1 VDEVEDE
8 LSYRIS
14 VVGLGYVGLIHAVGF
29 ANLGYR
35 VLGYDVDRV
44 KVEKLR
50 RGSPTIYEPGL
61 EEYLTRALS
70 SGALEFTD
78 NIEDAVLG
86 SDVTFITVG
95 TPSLP
100 DGSVDLSQV
109 ASAARGVGRALR
121 LKRGWHL
128 VVVKSTVPP
137 GTTEGLVAGILE
149 EESGMKAFKDFGVA
163 SNPEFLREG
172 SALRDFFKPDRVV
185 LGVRDERSRDTLLK
199 LYEPIEAPKI
209 VTTPKVAELA
219 KYASNLFL
227 AVRVSLANEVG
238 VVCKALGVDC
248 YEVLGIVGLDHRIGG
263 HYLRAGLGFGG
274 SCLPKDVRAFIRL
287 AESLGVQARI
297 ARAAL
302 EVNEEQ
308 PRRAVELLEKHMGSL
323 KGRRIGVLGLAFKP
337 GTDDVRE
344 SRALDVIRLL
354 LEKGAEVYAND
365 PKALDNARRLLGD
378 KVKLVENPQELVD
391 AVEAVI
397 IATEWS
403 EYENLDYR
411 GKIVVDGRRVE
422 GARRT
427 AKVYEGLCW

>member
-1 VDEVEDE
+1 
-8 LSYRIS
+8 
-14 VVGLGYVGLIHAVGF
+14 
-29 ANLGYR
+29 
-35 VLGYDVDRV
+35 
-44 KVEKLR
+44 
-50 RGSPTIYEPGL
+50 
-61 EEYLTRALS
+61 
-70 SGALEFTD
+70 
-78 NIEDAVLG
+78 
-86 SDVTFITVG
+86 
-95 TPSLP
+95 
-100 DGSVDLSQV
+100 
-109 ASAARGVGRALR
+109 
-121 LKRGWHL
+121 
-128 VVVKSTVPP
+128 
-137 GTTEGLVAGILE
+137 
-149 EESGMKAFKDFGVA
+149 
-163 SNPEFLREG
+163 
-172 SALRDFFKPDRVV
+172 
-185 LGVRDERSRDTLLK
+185 
-199 LYEPIEAPKI
+199 
-209 VTTPKVAELA
+209 
-219 KYASNLFL
+219 
-227 AVRVSLANEVG
+227 
-238 VVCKALGVDC
+238 
-248 YEVLGIVGLDHRIGG
+248 
-263 HYLRAGLGFGG
+263 
-274 SCLPKDVRAFIRL
+274 VRAFIKV

-354 LEKGAEVYAND
+354 LERGAEVYAND

-391 AVEAVI
+391 TVEAVV

>member
-1 VDEVEDE
+1 
-8 LSYRIS
+8 
-14 VVGLGYVGLIHAVGF
+14 
-29 ANLGYR
+29 
-35 VLGYDVDRV
+35 
-44 KVEKLR
+44 
-50 RGSPTIYEPGL
+50 
-61 EEYLTRALS
+61 
-70 SGALEFTD
+70 
-78 NIEDAVLG
+78 
-86 SDVTFITVG
+86 
-95 TPSLP
+95 
-100 DGSVDLSQV
+100 
-109 ASAARGVGRALR
+109 
-121 LKRGWHL
+121 
-128 VVVKSTVPP
+128 
-137 GTTEGLVAGILE
+137 LVAGILE

-172 SALRDFFKPDRVV
+172 SALKDFFKPDRVV

-209 VTTPKVAELA
+209 VTTPTVAELA

-227 AVRVSLANEVG
+227 AVRISLANEVG
-238 VVCKALGVDC
+238 NLCKALGVDC
-248 YEVLGIVGLDHRIGG
+248 YEVLGIVGLDHRIGK

-274 SCLPKDVRAFIRL
+274 SCLPKDVRAFIKV

-365 PKALDNARRLLGD
+365 PKALDNARRILGD
-378 KVKLVENPQELVD
+378 KVKLVENPQELID
-391 AVEAVI
+391 MVEAVV

-403 EYENLDYR
+403 EYENLNYKD
-411 GKIVVDGRRVE
+411 KIVVDGRRVE
-422 GARRT
+422 EARRT

>member
-1 VDEVEDE
+1 
-8 LSYRIS
+8 
-14 VVGLGYVGLIHAVGF
+14 
-29 ANLGYR
+29 
-35 VLGYDVDRV
+35 
-44 KVEKLR
+44 
-50 RGSPTIYEPGL
+50 
-61 EEYLTRALS
+61 
-70 SGALEFTD
+70 
-78 NIEDAVLG
+78 
-86 SDVTFITVG
+86 
-95 TPSLP
+95 
-100 DGSVDLSQV
+100 
-109 ASAARGVGRALR
+109 
-121 LKRGWHL
+121 

-149 EESGMKAFKDFGVA
+149 EESGMKAFRDFGVA

-172 SALRDFFKPDRVV
+172 SALRDFFKPDRIVV
-185 LGVRDERSRDTLLK
+185 GVRDERSRDTLLK

-209 VTTPKVAELA
+209 VTTPTVAELA
-219 KYASNLFL
+219 KYVSNLFL
-227 AVRVSLANEVG
+227 AVRISLANEVG
-238 VVCKALGVDC
+238 AVCKALGMDC
-248 YEVLGIVGLDHRIGG
+248 YEVLGIVGLDHRIGK

-274 SCLPKDVRAFIRL
+274 SCLPKDVRAFIRV

-378 KVKLVENPQELVD
+378 KVKLVENPQELID
-391 AVEAVI
+391 IVEAVV

-403 EYENLDYR
+403 EYENLNYKD
-411 GKIVVDGRRVE
+411 KIVVDGRRVE
-422 GARRT
+422 RARRT

>member
-1 VDEVEDE
+1 
-8 LSYRIS
+8 
-14 VVGLGYVGLIHAVGF
+14 
-29 ANLGYR
+29 
-35 VLGYDVDRV
+35 
-44 KVEKLR
+44 
-50 RGSPTIYEPGL
+50 
-61 EEYLTRALS
+61 
-70 SGALEFTD
+70 
-78 NIEDAVLG
+78 
-86 SDVTFITVG
+86 
-95 TPSLP
+95 
-100 DGSVDLSQV
+100 
-109 ASAARGVGRALR
+109 
-121 LKRGWHL
+121 
-128 VVVKSTVPP
+128 
-137 GTTEGLVAGILE
+137 
-149 EESGMKAFKDFGVA
+149 MKAFKDFGVA

-172 SALRDFFKPDRVV
+172 SALKDFFKPDRVV

-227 AVRVSLANEVG
+227 AVRISLANEVG
-238 VVCKALGVDC
+238 NLCKALGVDC
-248 YEVLGIVGLDHRIGG
+248 YEVLGIVGLDHRIGK

-274 SCLPKDVRAFIRL
+274 SCLPKDVRAFIKV

-378 KVKLVENPQELVD
+378 KVKLVENPQELID
-391 AVEAVI
+391 TVEAVV

-422 GARRT
+422 RARRT